1 MERAEAGRPV
11 SIPRAR
17 AVRPLLQRTWMRRL
31 LFVFYCIGLI
41 VAVLNLFLAGS
52 QLLGLLSGF
61 VAAISG
67 SVLYYSEEA

>member
-11 SIPRAR
+11 SIPRAHV
-17 AVRPLLQRTWMRRL
+17 ARPLLQRTRVRRL
-31 LFVFYCIGLI
+31 LFVLYCVGLI

-61 VAAISG
+61 VAATSG